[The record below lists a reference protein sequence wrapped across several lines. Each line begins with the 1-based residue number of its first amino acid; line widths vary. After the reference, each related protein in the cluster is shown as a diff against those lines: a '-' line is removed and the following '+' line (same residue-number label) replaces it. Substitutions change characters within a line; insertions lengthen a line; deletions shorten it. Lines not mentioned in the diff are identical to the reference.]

1 MEDNFESQL
10 SEMLLPKK
18 KKKKRIPLV
27 LLELCNLPKI
37 IVYFYQ

>member
-10 SEMLLPKK
+10 SEMLLQ
-18 KKKKRIPLV
+18 KKKRIPLV
-27 LLELCNLPKI
+27 LLDLCNFPKI

>member
-10 SEMLLPKK
+10 SEMLLQK

-27 LLELCNLPKI
+27 LLDLCNLPKI